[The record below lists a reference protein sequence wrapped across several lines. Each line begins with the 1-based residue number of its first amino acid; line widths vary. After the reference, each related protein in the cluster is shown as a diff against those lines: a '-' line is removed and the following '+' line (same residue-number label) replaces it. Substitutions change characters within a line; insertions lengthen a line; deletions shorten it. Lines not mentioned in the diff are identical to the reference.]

1 MKKKEAEKNIAQQ
14 ISEIAQNIWFLGL
27 GSVGKTLDESQSQ
40 WEKANHELT
49 RLYHEL
55 VKNGK
60 KVETDLQKKLH
71 ANKEKTNSLRE
82 RQMEKVKGAMKIGN
96 NINEKVESVSEK
108 LDVIIE
114 AMKNQKKAA

>member
-82 RQMEKVKGAMKIGN
+82 RQMEKVKGSMKIGN